1 MVPDALGISC
11 PKGGPCDALFISIG
25 GGRSFDIFLL
35 ELHSGL
41 DKASVLQRH
50 IVSAAALLQALPQLS
65 AWQQQE
71 QRFLVRAADV
81 GLSSEGCASCTSWAA
96 LLNPLKRPAASREAL
111 ESRIRVLQDRFLRL
125 AVVGKAE
132 GASGDAVTDEAL
144 IAAETGSVLELM
156 GLQRPSLH
164 ETSGSQSAGEQE
176 AEDLRSIAH
185 KPGRGLTALSN
196 GVRVVAGLRQLLEA
210 HQPSPCSEPATGE
223 VLRQA
228 LAATPSSLER
238 STATPSSAP
247 SQLGAVSSVLPSP
260 SSAPPSDDVPTGA
273 SPEALDE
280 DADDQ
285 DPTVR
290 RARAWLR
297 SRGILS
303 EDDAVQCAA
312 AEPSDI
318 VPPKLLRR
326 ERNSFRRLGSQASPA
341 STEESKAS
349 CVLQHGVLEP
359 PSSWQGI
366 SRTWSPESRSSS
378 SGSGADL
385 RSPNRQ
391 RREVADGPRRPR
403 ALSAE
408 HAAQSHEVLEA
419 VRRAKRRARESQRRQ
434 AQEEEATLR
443 QRLGP
448 RGNIVPAASADL
460 FRRRDDRIRRFVEA
474 RSTGLSFGTDQT
486 VSDVAGE
493 SARGLSSCQ
502 EEGPIDWSFLEAE
515 EEAMRLAGEL
525 QPSPAPEPCPLPES
539 SD

>member
-71 QRFLVRAADV
+71 QRFLVRP
-81 GLSSEGCASCTSWAA
+81 WAA